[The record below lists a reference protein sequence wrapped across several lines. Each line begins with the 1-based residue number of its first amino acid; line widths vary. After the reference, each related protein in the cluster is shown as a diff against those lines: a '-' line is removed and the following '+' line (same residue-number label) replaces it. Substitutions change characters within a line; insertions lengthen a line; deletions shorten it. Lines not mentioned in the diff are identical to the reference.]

1 VAVAAACVIVSVS
14 FRLIDTD
21 FWQHLLVGKATWQLH
36 AFPTRQLW
44 TWPLYGTPD
53 VNASWGFRALIWPIW
68 SAAGIA
74 GLTAWRWITTLLAFG
89 LLWAAARRM
98 GARGLTPLVVLVL
111 CSLAYRQRAQIR
123 PETLV
128 AVLMALE
135 LWILEAL
142 RARAP
147 GTPMPRSH
155 VVALVLV
162 AWAWANAHISYTFFF
177 VILLAYALALRRPR
191 RRNAPLGRVA
201 LAALAVSF
209 VNPFGWRALAQPF
222 QYLLFWR
229 HEPIYRLIEELQPI
243 QWSLNVRNLLPLL
256 FVLWPVLML
265 WRWRRRGLD
274 PVEAVLCAGF
284 TAMALNASR
293 FIGFHALA
301 AAPFLSRDLD
311 EWARARRWPAWTAKP
326 WPHAVATMVACAG
339 IGIAEW
345 SRPDPRLGLGIEER
359 RFPVAACDFIA
370 AHGIRGHGF
379 NKFEL
384 GGYQA
389 WRFWPDTTRLPFMD
403 IHQSGTREDRDLYA
417 RALGDPAAWHELD
430 RRHRFDYA
438 LLDRPQSSLD
448 RITDALDADTSWA
461 LVLWDDPSRLYVRRN
476 GALRDVAARFGCA
489 ILPGGL
495 ERLGPVFDAALRDS
509 ATGARLERDLEQ
521 QARRSPFHA
530 SAKSL
535 LASLAMAR
543 GRLEDARRLLIEAL
557 RADPSVPQAH
567 ERLAAIDDSL
577 RARDARGR

>member
-1 VAVAAACVIVSVS
+1 
-14 FRLIDTD
+14 
-21 FWQHLLVGKATWQLH
+21 
-36 AFPTRQLW
+36 
-44 TWPLYGTPD
+44 
-53 VNASWGFRALIWPIW
+53 
-68 SAAGIA
+68 
-74 GLTAWRWITTLLAFG
+74 
-89 LLWAAARRM
+89 M
-98 GARGLTPLVVLVL
+98 
-111 CSLAYRQRAQIR
+111 
-123 PETLV
+123 
-128 AVLMALE
+128 
-135 LWILEAL
+135 
-142 RARAP
+142 
-147 GTPMPRSH
+147 
-155 VVALVLV
+155 
-162 AWAWANAHISYTFFF
+162 
-177 VILLAYALALRRPR
+177 
-191 RRNAPLGRVA
+191 
-201 LAALAVSF
+201 
-209 VNPFGWRALAQPF
+209 
-222 QYLLFWR
+222 
-229 HEPIYRLIEELQPI
+229 
-243 QWSLNVRNLLPLL
+243 
-256 FVLWPVLML
+256 LWPVLML

-345 SRPDPRLGLGIEER
+345 SRRPAAGPRHRGAPLPGRGVRLHRRARHPRPRLQQ
-359 RFPVAACDFIA
+359 
-370 AHGIRGHGF
+370 
-379 NKFEL
+379 FEL

-461 LVLWDDPSRLYVRRN
+461 LVLWDDPSRSTC
-476 GALRDVAARFGCA
+476 AATATLRDVAARFGCA